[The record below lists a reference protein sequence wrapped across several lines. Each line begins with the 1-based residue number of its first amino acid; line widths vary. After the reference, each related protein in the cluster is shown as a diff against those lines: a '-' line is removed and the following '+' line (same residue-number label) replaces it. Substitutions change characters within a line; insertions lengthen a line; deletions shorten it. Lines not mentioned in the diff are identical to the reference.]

1 MLMKSNKYVSLWTML
16 AITMALTLSCTEK
29 KEESTNDLQRVE
41 EAESDIDPP
50 AQVIADDR
58 ECSQIKKLDEYD
70 AQNRPIIYNHSLALC
85 AVGEVDTIIGGFSI
99 KHALFESYDKEDL
112 IGPTVFS
119 QLGRKFEY
127 DEYTNYCYG
136 TVVTIILGF
145 DGKPESMNDTLYINR
160 SMLLDS
166 LDMTIP
172 ENEKNNFYIYG
183 IKLDS
188 IKSDSIFYSID
199 FGEMDSSNIH
209 PVKLK
214 LKKTD
219 AGMSM
224 NIERIY
230 LNDDWDD

>member
-1 MLMKSNKYVSLWTML
+1 MLMKSNKYVSLWTVL
-16 AITMALTLSCTEK
+16 TITMALTLSCADK
-29 KEESTNDLQRVE
+29 NEESTNGLQQVE
-41 EAESDIDPP
+41 EAVSDIDQP
-50 AQVIADDR
+50 AQVITADK
-58 ECSQIKKLDEYD
+58 ECSQIKQLDEYD
-70 AQNRPIIYNHSLALC
+70 TQNRPIIYHHSLDQC
-85 AVGEVDTIIGGFSI
+85 IVGEVDTIIGGLSI
-99 KHALFESYDKEDL
+99 KHALFESYDKKDL
-112 IGPTVFS
+112 IGPHVFS
-119 QLGRKFEY
+119 QIGREFEFE
-127 DEYTNYCYG
+127 DYTNYCYG
-136 TVVTIILGF
+136 TVATIILGF
-145 DGKPESMNDTLYINR
+145 DEKPKSMNDTLYINR

-219 AGMSM
+219 AGTSMS
-224 NIERIY
+224 IERIH
-230 LNDDWDD
+230 LNYDWDD